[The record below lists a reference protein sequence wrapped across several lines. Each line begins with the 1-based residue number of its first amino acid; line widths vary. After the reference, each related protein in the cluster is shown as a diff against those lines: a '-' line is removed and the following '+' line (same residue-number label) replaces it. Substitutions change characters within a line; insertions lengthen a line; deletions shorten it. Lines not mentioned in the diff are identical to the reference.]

1 MPAAAYCAVSAPTG
15 SWLWLRVQSSCSV
28 LLVPA
33 ILCQCQSCSQASSL
47 SQHGGKPGLAAE
59 QAALGGQAA
68 EADIAEWSPA
78 WPEEWRVVRAS
89 GGERRPAERQAT
101 EPVSEGLRL
110 RGLLCTLDTAHTG
123 HLLYSDT
130 DQG

>member
-1 MPAAAYCAVSAPTG
+1 MKCEVCIILVLHTVGCVRSYPGLAVAPE
-15 SWLWLRVQSSCSV
+15 C
-28 LLVPA
+28 LVPA

-78 WPEEWRVVRAS
+78 WPEESTVESGESQWR
-89 GGERRPAERQAT
+89 
-101 EPVSEGLRL
+101 
-110 RGLLCTLDTAHTG
+110 
-123 HLLYSDT
+123 
-130 DQG
+130 